1 MGTVRPGG
9 EQAFPDLGGAPVD
22 AIVLRLLL
30 GTQLRRFREAA
41 GITPE
46 VAGGLIRGSRSKIS
60 RMETGRVRFKIR
72 DVTDLLTA
80 YGVIDEQVQSGFL
93 ALAQQSSQ
101 PDWWAKYADIL
112 PDWFETY
119 LGRALRLSGVQVGNR
134 LPVPGRAD
142 RAVYQGR
149 SVAADDLGRVW
160 NARAENFRDGRPQE
174 VPAAADGR
182 LAAAEYPARESLGD
196 VAAHQ
201 HYHHGHG
208 IPKADDGR
216 LPCAGF
222 QERADLTVHENGEHG
237 ELASGQPRGRIV
249 VQRFLCFRSRI

>member
-1 MGTVRPGG
+1 MSRR
-9 EQAFPDLGGAPVD
+9 FRLGGAPVD

-119 LGRALRLSGVQVGNR
+119 LGLESAATATRCFDIQFVNTLFQTEDYARAVTRLSHQS
-134 LPVPGRAD
+134 VPPP
-142 RAVYQGR
+142 R
-149 SVAADDLGRVW
+149 SRTGW
-160 NARAENFRDGRPQE
+160 
-174 VPAAADGR
+174 
-182 LAAAEYPARESLGD
+182 
-196 VAAHQ
+196 
-201 HYHHGHG
+201 
-208 IPKADDGR
+208 
-216 LPCAGF
+216 PCA
-222 QERADLTVHENGEHG
+222 
-237 ELASGQPRGRIV
+237 
-249 VQRFLCFRSRI
+249 